1 VLRSDCILHQA
12 NIDRRLS
19 DLRSRVTATKHIRS
33 KLRRR
38 AHEVDVLKELKALT
52 AASADAIKKAAS
64 PSKMRQATS
73 NRATN
78 AQAVG
83 GEGGA
88 NENGNGGEGE
98 GTQGSHND
106 DDDEDNDDEE
116 EEEEGDEEEV
126 RHANSTPSFGTLLSA
141 HSIPLHPS
149 EIPLLF
155 LFLFFGREGGGGL
168 LSISLSFCSHLLL
181 DVCENT
187 TRSKVSLGGCAA
199 IG

>member
-1 VLRSDCILHQA
+1 
-12 NIDRRLS
+12 
-19 DLRSRVTATKHIRS
+19 
-33 KLRRR
+33 
-38 AHEVDVLKELKALT
+38 VDVLKELKALT

-187 TRSKVSLGGCAA
+187 TRSKVSLGGCTA